1 MMKSNFCKYILML
14 FLLTCLSS
22 AISIKCSSGGNEDA
36 SSIISSYDLDIST
49 HLAQSLRLG
58 DSRISSSLS
67 VDGSGT
73 NNMYQTASNKEAIV
87 SNSLISIGTLSSS
100 ASGYAGG
107 GTVAIDRSVQIT
119 GQSESIISVDSGS
132 NYANQKSGV
141 LDGSMTLSQTAI
153 AQPGTVNALQSWNI
167 AGVLGYADGTA
178 QFSDNIVKITGG
190 LNGAGV
196 TRGFIAATACDDAS
210 ASGSIQADSL
220 DSKAYSAVK
229 SASADGDAYSY
240 LSSADHLASSVSGS
254 ANGHVTTNQDL
265 FANGDVR
272 VFASSTSDDSSS
284 KSYDAKG
291 ESVSGSM
298 SASAGSP
305 AIIDTNLVGDIQTST
320 SGLIPTPGSWVWNGF
335 GGVVTSNP
343 YQLQADGRS
352 HIFVKGG
359 DNGLWD
365 NLDGDWQGLGGVL
378 ASDPYA
384 IRDAQGKIHVL
395 VKGSDGALWD
405 RILGESWVGLGGY
418 ITSNPSAVLSLDNT
432 VKVVVRGGDNAL
444 WQRDLT
450 TGEWSSLGGVIASN
464 PQAILDNNGK
474 MHVLVKGGDGGL
486 WDNVDGIWQ
495 SRGGHITSDAKPIID
510 PFNPGFIYTSVRGGD
525 GALWSNALDTTLGT
539 STWTGLGGFIQGNP
553 APVVDTDGVL
563 HNFVRGGDSALWD
576 NANGG
581 WYSLGGVIKSDL
593 NAIKD
598 KDGKLRVAAVG
609 GDNGLW
615 VNTVGIDLPPTTLVG
630 SFACDYNK
638 IQTAVDSI
646 SSGGIVKVLSGTYKE
661 NINIDKS
668 LTIRGAGA
676 SKTTVDGQ
684 LAGSVFTIGLINP
697 NVDVILSDITA
708 TNGKA
713 NSGGGIRNNGR
724 LTLNDVLLKDN
735 KAQNGGDGGGIYNY
749 YGTVNL
755 NSGSIAA
762 NTASNGGGVFNWYGT
777 VNINGGS
784 ITGSTAIW
792 GGGIHNYFGTVN
804 MNAGSIDKNAGSNG
818 GGIYNNAGTVNL
830 YGGSIAENSAKY
842 GGGIY
847 NYHNLA
853 TPTLNLNGGS
863 ITGNIAQNEGAGIY
877 NQGIINFN
885 SGSIAGNRAG
895 SSGGGI
901 SSGGDG
907 STVNMNGGIISDNT
921 ATVFGGGISNY
932 RGKLKLNGGSVT
944 RNTASEFGGG
954 IYSGT
959 TGVTFSGTQI
969 AVTDNSAFYTLGA
982 AWYQQYGVCMDYEPT
997 MLNGFDPAMQVYGNT
1012 HI

>member
-1 MMKSNFCKYILML
+1 MIKRNFCKYILML

-22 AISIKCSSGGNEDA
+22 AISIKCSWGGNEDA

-49 HLAQSLRLG
+49 RLAQSLRLG

-73 NNMYQTASNKEAIV
+73 NSMYQTASNKEAIV

-100 ASGYAGG
+100 ASGYTGG
-107 GTVAIDRSVQIT
+107 GTVAIDRSVQNT

-141 LDGSMTLSQTAI
+141 LDGLMTLSQTAI
-153 AQPGTVNALQSWNI
+153 AQSGTINAIQSWNI
-167 AGVLGYADGTA
+167 AGALGYADGMA
-178 QFSDNIVKITGG
+178 QSSENIVKITGG

-196 TRGFIAATACDDAS
+196 TRGFIAATASNDAS

-220 DSKAYSAVK
+220 ESKAYSAVK
-229 SASADGDAYSY
+229 SASTDGDAYSY

-265 FANGDVR
+265 FANGDAR

-284 KSYDAKG
+284 KSYDAEG
-291 ESVSGSM
+291 ECVSGSM

-335 GGVVTSNP
+335 GGVLTSNP
-343 YQLQADGRS
+343 YQLQADGKS
-352 HIFVKGG
+352 HIFARGG

-405 RILGESWVGLGGY
+405 QVLGEGWMGLGGY

-444 WQRDLT
+444 WQKDLT
-450 TGEWSSLGGVIASN
+450 TGVWSSLGGVIASN

-474 MHVLVKGGDGGL
+474 MHVLVKGGDSGL

-495 SRGGHITSDAKPIID
+495 SRGGYITSDAKPIID

-539 STWTGLGGFIQGNP
+539 STWTGLGGFIQGSP

-581 WYSLGGVIKSDL
+581 WYSLGGFIKSDP
-593 NAIKD
+593 NAIRD
-598 KDGKLRVAAVG
+598 KDGRLRVAAVG

-615 VNTVGIDLPPTTLVG
+615 VNTVGIDLTPTTLVG
-630 SFACDYNK
+630 SFACEFNM
-638 IQTAVDSI
+638 IQAAVDSI

-668 LTIRGAGA
+668 LTIKGAGEG
-676 SKTTVDGQ
+676 KTIVDGQ
-684 LAGSVFTIGLINP
+684 QAGSVFRSGIVNP
-697 NVDVILSDITA
+697 SALVTLSGMKIQ
-708 TNGKA
+708 NGA
-713 NSGGGIRNNGR
+713 AYNGGGI
-724 LTLNDVLLKDN
+724 LNYANLIVWDCTITGNTASLN
-735 KAQNGGDGGGIYNY
+735 GGGINNY
-749 YGTVNL
+749 GGTVTVD
-755 NSGSIAA
+755 SCSIAG
-762 NTASNGGGVFNWYGT
+762 NTASY
-777 VNINGGS
+777 S
-784 ITGSTAIW
+784 
-792 GGGIHNYFGTVN
+792 
-804 MNAGSIDKNAGSNG
+804 G
-818 GGIYNNAGTVNL
+818 GGIYNNH
-830 YGGSIAENSAKY
+830 YG
-842 GGGIY
+842 
-847 NYHNLA
+847 
-853 TPTLNLNGGS
+853 TLNLNGGS
-863 ITGNIAQNEGAGIY
+863 ISGNSAGDGAGICNDY
-877 NQGIINFN
+877 YSTMNMFG
-885 SGSIAGNRAG
+885 GSITGNTARLGGGGILNDYHSTLNINAG
-895 SSGGGI
+895 SITDNTANSGGGI
-901 SSGGDG
+901 ENSLAS
-907 STVNMNGGIISDNT
+907 NLNLNGGSIARNT
-921 ATVFGGGISNY
+921 AKLSGGGIKNY
-932 RGKLKLNGGSVT
+932 ATMTMNGGSVT
-944 RNTASEFGGG
+944 DNSATEFFGGGIENGSNGILKLKGGSISRNTALYGGG
-954 IYSGT
+954 IYSDNT
-959 TGVTFSGTQI
+959 QVTFDGTQI
-969 AVTDNSAFYTLGA
+969 FVSSNTASETIGTS
-982 AWYQQYGVCMDYEPT
+982 WYQQYGVCMDYQPT
-997 MLNGFDPAMQVYGNT
+997 MLNGFDPTTQVYGNT